1 MIKTMM
7 KQLLAT
13 IQADVSP
20 EQITS
25 AVHAYLDSWRAGD
38 TQARAALFADHAVVE
53 DPVGGPAIEG
63 KDAIVAFWQ
72 GVTAYPTTYTPALE
86 SIVVCGNEAMV
97 KFSLTINV
105 TDLGSGTVHI
115 LENFVLDS
123 TGKIVRLRAFWDEN
137 TVS

>member
-7 KQLLAT
+7 KQLLGT

-20 EQITS
+20 EQITG
-25 AVHAYLDSWRAGD
+25 AIQAYLDSWRDGD

-53 DPVGGPAIEG
+53 DPVGAPAIEG

-72 GVTAYPTTYTPALE
+72 GVAAYPTTYQPALE

-97 KFSLTINV
+97 KFSLTIDV
-105 TDLGSGTVHI
+105 AGLGSGTVHI
-115 LENFVLDS
+115 LENFILDGA
-123 TGKIVRLRAFWDEN
+123 GKIVRLRAFWDEN
-137 TVS
+137 AVS